1 MLHAL
6 KPINNGV
13 TSPLEPLFSPDRLL
27 NMPRTLPS
35 PLAPAQDETRG
46 VLAIK
51 PFRRLWNAMLF
62 SSLGD
67 WLGLL
72 ATTALAQQLSGG
84 DYATA
89 NFAIAGVFIARLLPA
104 VFLGPIAGVIAD
116 RLDRRKLMVSSDV
129 LRTGLYISIP
139 IAHNY
144 FWLYTATILV
154 ECVTLFWSPAKDAS
168 VPNLVPREKLE
179 SANQV
184 SLLAAYGTA
193 PIAAA
198 LFTFLSLFT
207 SAINA
212 AFSVNTTAVDIA
224 LYLNAL
230 SFAFAAFTIWGLRE
244 IPKGAAAKHTAESG
258 IIKSLHEGYKSV
270 SASKIIRGLI
280 VGMLGA
286 FIAAGAVI
294 GLARTFV
301 GDLGGGE
308 AAYGVLFG
316 AVFTGLAAGIALGP
330 KVFSQFSRRRL
341 FGASLTIAGFFL
353 VALAAIPN
361 LVLAVFI
368 VIVLGAFS
376 GISWVTGF
384 TMLGMEVADDVR
396 GRTFAYVQ
404 SLIRVVL
411 VGVLAIAPLIAAA
424 VGEHTFEFQNTQV
437 SYNGAAVTLAIA
449 GIIASLIG
457 VISYHHMKDRP
468 NVSLWSDI
476 SNALKGELGS
486 ITGAPTKGVFIVFE
500 GGEGIG
506 KTTQAKL
513 LKAWLEQEGESVVLS
528 REPGGSELGIEIRK
542 ILLSHSTG
550 EISPRAEALLY
561 AADRAHHVHDVIRPA
576 LAQGD
581 VVISDR
587 YFDSSIAYQGA
598 GRVLEPGEVARISR
612 WATESLFPTLT
623 IIIDLPAEIGLA
635 RLRNKDRLEAQPID
649 FHERVRQEFLQLALL
664 DPERYFILDGNQSI
678 EDTHTLIIARV
689 NQIAALKR
697 NAVADKGALLLRPI
711 RAVNKVV
718 RTTAKRT
725 SVGATNA
732 VKKSKQAVRKST
744 TKKPV
749 TKKRSAK

>member
-1 MLHAL
+1 M
-6 KPINNGV
+6 V
-13 TSPLEPLFSPDRLL
+13 
-27 NMPRTLPS
+27 
-35 PLAPAQDETRG
+35 
-46 VLAIK
+46 
-51 PFRRLWNAMLF
+51 F

-84 DYATA
+84 SYSTA

-116 RLDRRKLMVSSDV
+116 KLDRRKLMVNCDI

-139 IAHNY
+139 IFHNY
-144 FWLYTATILV
+144 FWLYTAMILV
-154 ECVTLFWSPAKDAS
+154 ECITLFWSPAKEAS
-168 VPNLVPREKLE
+168 VPNLVPRDKLE
-179 SANQV
+179 NANQV

-193 PIAAA
+193 PVAAA
-198 LFTFLSLFT
+198 IFTFLSLFT

-212 AFSVNTTAVDIA
+212 AFSLNVTAVDLA
-224 LYLNAL
+224 LYANAL
-230 SFAFAAFTIWGLRE
+230 SFAFAAFTVWGLRE
-244 IPKGAAAKHTAESG
+244 IPKGAAAKHAAETS
-258 IIKSLHEGYKSV
+258 ILKSLHEGWKAV
-270 SASKIIRGLI
+270 SGSKLIRGLI
-280 VGMLGA
+280 VGMVGA
-286 FIAAGAVI
+286 FVAAGAVI

-330 KVFSQFSRRRL
+330 KVFAQFSRRRL
-341 FGASLTIAGFFL
+341 FGASLTISGAFL

-368 VIVLGAFS
+368 VIILGAFS
-376 GISWVTGF
+376 GITWVTGF

-396 GRTFAYVQ
+396 GRTFAFVQ

-411 VGVLAIAPLIAAA
+411 VAVLAAAPLIAAA
-424 VGEHTFEFQNTQV
+424 VGEHTFKFQNTQV
-437 SYNGAAVTLAIA
+437 SYNGAAVTILIA
-449 GIIASLIG
+449 GLFASLIG
-457 VISYHHMKDRP
+457 FVSYKQMKDRP

-476 SNALKGELGS
+476 VNAFKGELGS
-486 ITGAPTKGVFIVFE
+486 ITGAPTQGVFIVFE

-528 REPGGSELGIEIRK
+528 REPGGSDLGIEIRK

-561 AADRAHHVHDVIRPA
+561 AADRAHHVFSVIRPA
-576 LAQGD
+576 LAAGE

-623 IIIDLPAEIGLA
+623 IIIDLPAEIGLG
-635 RLRNKDRLEAQPID
+635 RLKSKDRLESQPLA
-649 FHERVRQEFLQLALL
+649 FHERVRQEFLQLSLL
-664 DPERYFILDGNQSI
+664 DPERYFIVDGNKSI
-678 EDTHTLIIARV
+678 EDIHSAIITRV
-689 NQIAALKR
+689 SEIGALKR
-697 NAVADKGALLLRPI
+697 NATEDKGNLLLRPI
-711 RAVNKVV
+711 RAAGKAV
-718 RTTAKRT
+718 RTTAKKT
-725 SVGATNA
+725 SAGATKA
-732 VKKSKQAVRKST
+732 VNKAKPKKKAK
-744 TKKPV
+744 TKK
-749 TKKRSAK
+749 